1 MNFIKGFPKSQGYD
15 VIMVVVDRFTK
26 FAHFIPLT
34 HPFTTSRVVGLFIHN
49 VFKLHG
55 LSISIFDR
63 GLVFLSSFWKSFF
76 TIQGSSLNFS
86 SAYHPESDGQT
97 KVLNQCL
104 EVYLRCYALDKPARW
119 AHWLP
124 FAEWWYNTSYHT
136 TIKLTPFEALY
147 GFSTPSVTILH
158 TRDLNK

>member
-34 HPFTTSRVVGLFIHN
+34 HSFTTSRVVGLFIHN

-55 LSISIFDR
+55 LSISMVFDR

-76 TIQGSSLNFS
+76 IIQGSSLNFS
-86 SAYHPESDGQT
+86 SAYHSESDGQT
-97 KVLNQCL
+97 EVLNRCL
-104 EVYLRCYALDKPARW
+104 EVYLRCYASDKLARW

-124 FAEWWYNTSYHT
+124 FA
-136 TIKLTPFEALY
+136 
-147 GFSTPSVTILH
+147 
-158 TRDLNK
+158 